1 MTDIHEVASLMLLI
15 ASETIRSNQALSDVV
30 REMSFTLS
38 FFAKTS
44 TFAALLTGQSRRIVL
59 LTELDVREDTIHAL
73 KAAKDRVSFAVIV
86 AADRASLR
94 SSKQA
99 ELVDQLSNFDNI
111 EWVGK
116 DFTFDRLSGSARRCR
131 RRMLRVSRQDVE
143 NALEHRQFV
152 LRYQPKVER
161 TAGTEWLTREA
172 EALLRW
178 NHPEHGLMGPLE
190 FLPETEAF
198 GLMGKLSEYVLH
210 DATRQLVAWQESG
223 IQLNSCINLASSQ
236 LGDPMLAENY
246 AAIVKKAGLECARFT
261 FEVIE
266 QDLTNPDAPHVQMLK
281 SLRKKGFRICLDDF
295 RVASS
300 SLSTF
305 ERMPFDEI
313 KIHASALRHAQKD
326 RIALAVL
333 AAVTGLA
340 HNLGMSVCAEG
351 VEDRDTFEFLK
362 TIECDKMQG
371 FLISEAVIPSIIR
384 RVYSAKDAAA
394 TEEVA

>member
-1 MTDIHEVASLMLLI
+1 MSDIHTVAPLMLLI
-15 ASETIRSNQALSDVV
+15 ASETIRSNQALTDVV

-38 FFAKTS
+38 FFAKSS
-44 TFAALLTGQSRRIVL
+44 TLVGLMAGKSRRIVV
-59 LTELDVREDTIHAL
+59 LTEADVREDTVQSL
-73 KAAKDRVSFAVIV
+73 KAAKDRVSFAIIV

-99 ELVDQLSNFDNI
+99 ELIDQLSNFDNI

-116 DFTFDRLSGSARRCR
+116 DFSFDGLSASARRCR
-131 RRMLRVSRQDVE
+131 RRMLRVSRKDVE
-143 NALEHRQFV
+143 NALECRQFV

-172 EALLRW
+172 EALVRW

-198 GLMGKLSEYVLH
+198 GLMGKLSEYVLQ
-210 DATRQLVAWQESG
+210 DAARQLVAWQESG

-246 AAIVKKAGLECARFT
+246 AAIVKKSGLECSRFT
-261 FEVIE
+261 FEIIE
-266 QDLTNPDAPHVQMLK
+266 QDLNDPGAPHVQMLR
-281 SLRKKGFRICLDDF
+281 SLRKKGFRICLVDF

-305 ERMPFDEI
+305 GQMPFDEI
-313 KIHASALRHAQKD
+313 KIHASALQHAQKD
-326 RIALAVL
+326 RVALAVL

-351 VEDRDTFEFLK
+351 VEDRETFEFLK

-394 TEEVA
+394 NEEVA